1 MNERDAA
8 RLTVDQASQVVADV
22 RARWVAA
29 FHTADWPAMQSLYTS
44 DAQLFG
50 GKQSLYL
57 GHAGVLRYFSS
68 IPLTAQLSA
77 AFDLPHIIAPTA
89 DTLVAAGFVQ
99 FGRDDGTPVR
109 TYRMTQMLVRRAG
122 QWLICSHHASPKDA
136 MTPDS

>member
-1 MNERDAA
+1 MRNGDATQ
-8 RLTVDQASQVVADV
+8 LTEGQAAQVVADL

-29 FHTADWPAMQSLYTS
+29 FHKADWQAMQSLYTS

-57 GHAGVLRYFSS
+57 GHGGVLRYFST

-77 AFDLPHIIAPTA
+77 SFDLPHVIAPTA

-99 FGRDDGTPVR
+99 FGRDDGTPAR
-109 TYRMTQMLVRRAG
+109 TFRMTQMLVRRAG
-122 QWLICSHHASPKDA
+122 LWLICSHHASPKDA
-136 MTPDS
+136 FTPDA

>member
-1 MNERDAA
+1 MKNGDATL
-8 RLTVDQASQVVADV
+8 LTEGQAAQVVADL

-29 FHTADWPAMQSLYTS
+29 FHKADWQAMQSLYTS
-44 DAQLFG
+44 YAQLFG

-57 GHAGVLRYFSS
+57 GHGGVLRYFST

-77 AFDLPHIIAPTA
+77 SFDLPHVIAPTA

-109 TYRMTQMLVRRAG
+109 TFRMTQMLVRRAG